1 MKKVIGIYC
10 GDFTYN
16 GKPWNSDIVRSGGA
30 GGSEIWAVE
39 LASAF
44 YKLGFH
50 VIVFCNCPEWWFDS
64 EGVEYMPY
72 WYFNSR
78 RRYQHFD
85 YFISS
90 RRAEE
95 ITPDFECP
103 NIYLMSHEIGIFN
116 GYWGNFETFEGLKM
130 DKVKKIGVLS
140 EWHKKATM
148 KLYPQLREDQ
158 LFITQNGIDQS
169 LYDVIDDS
177 KISCVGYVKRNMMV
191 WSTALNRGMTFF
203 GKYVLPKIVEKVP
216 DFELNIC
223 SYCLDIK
230 GVLPEGPNV
239 HFLGT
244 LTRPELAE
252 LQKQAKIWIL
262 PNYGYNDFGKPLHES
277 FCMSAVENALAGNAI
292 VCFNKDGLTT
302 TLEGYSGILNADW
315 FDDSPE
321 SRNISPEE
329 YEKLATDLAD
339 NAVELLMH
347 EPLRQAMAE
356 EARKICAKYTWKN
369 SAMTWLKEWGLLYE

>member
-16 GKPWNSDIVRSGGA
+16 GTQWNSTTVRANGA

-50 VIVFCNCPEWWFDS
+50 VIVFCNCPEWWFDP
-64 EGVEYMPY
+64 EGVEYVPY
-72 WYFNSR
+72 WMFDSR
-78 RRYQHFD
+78 KQYQHFN

-116 GYWGNFETFEGLKM
+116 KYWGNFETFEGLKM

-140 EWHKKATM
+140 EWHKQATL
-148 KLYPQLREDQ
+148 KLYPQLKENQ
-158 LFITQNGIDQS
+158 LFITQNGIDTS
-169 LYDVIDDS
+169 LYENVDF
-177 KISCVGYVKRNMMV
+177 GGKRNMMV

-203 GKYVLPKIVEKVP
+203 GKYVLPKILNEVP

-223 SYCLDIK
+223 SYNLDIK

-262 PNYGYNDFGKPLHES
+262 PNYGYNDFGKSLHES

-292 VCFNKDGLTT
+292 ICFNKDGLTT
-302 TLEGYSGILNADW
+302 TLSGYEWIINADW

-321 SRNISPEE
+321 TREISEDE
-329 YEKLATDLAD
+329 YEKLAEILSSEAIK
-339 NAVELLMH
+339 LLKN
-347 EPLRQAMAE
+347 PVARQIRAT
-356 EARKICAKYTWKN
+356 EASEICSKYTWKN
-369 SAMTWLKEWGLLYE
+369 SALTWLKEWGLLYE

>member
-16 GKPWNSDIVRSGGA
+16 GKSWDSDIVRSGGA

-39 LASAF
+39 VASEF
-44 YKLGFH
+44 FNLGFH
-50 VIVFCNCPEWWFDS
+50 VIVFCPCEYWHFDWQ
-64 EGVEYMPY
+64 GVEYVPY
-72 WYFNSR
+72 SMFEGR
-78 RRYQHFD
+78 CQYQHFD

-90 RRAEE
+90 RRSEE
-95 ITPDFECP
+95 ITPYFECP

-116 GYWGNFETFEGLKM
+116 KYWGNFETFEGLKM
-130 DKVKKIGVLS
+130 NKVKKIAVLS
-140 EWHKKATM
+140 EWHKKATLQ
-148 KLYPQLREDQ
+148 LYPKLREDQ
-158 LFITQNGIDQS
+158 LFITHNGIDQS
-169 LYDVIDDS
+169 LYANS
-177 KISCVGYVKRNMMV
+177 NGYKKRNMMV

-203 GKYVLPKIVEKVP
+203 GKYVLPKILKAVP

-252 LQKQAKIWIL
+252 LQKQAKIWML

-302 TLEGYSGILNADW
+302 TLSGYNGIINADW

-321 SRNISPEE
+321 TRDIPEE
-329 YEKLATDLAD
+329 EFERLSDELAERAIAYLQNDS
-339 NAVELLMH
+339 
-347 EPLRQAMAE
+347 LRDMMAT
-356 EARKICAKYTWKN
+356 EARRICTKYTWKN
-369 SAMTWLKEWGLLYE
+369 SAMTWLREWGLIYE

>member
-16 GKPWNSDIVRSGGA
+16 GTKWNSYTVRTNGA

-50 VIVFCNCPEWWFDS
+50 VIVFCDCPEWWFDP

-78 RRYQHFD
+78 RQYQHFD

-116 GYWGNFETFEGLKM
+116 KYWGNFETFEGLKM

-140 EWHKKATM
+140 EWHKQATL
-148 KLYPQLREDQ
+148 KLYPQLRGDQ
-158 LFITQNGIDQS
+158 LFITHNGIDQS
-169 LYDVIDDS
+169 LYENVDHHE
-177 KISCVGYVKRNMMV
+177 KRNMMV

-203 GKYVLPKIVEKVP
+203 GKYVLPKILKEVP

-223 SYCLDIK
+223 SYNLDIK
-230 GVLPEGPNV
+230 GELPEGPNV

-262 PNYGYNDFGKPLHES
+262 PNYGYNDFGTPLHES

-292 VCFNKDGLTT
+292 ICFNKDGLTT
-302 TLEGYSGILNADW
+302 TLEGYEWIINADW

-321 SRNISPEE
+321 SRKISDEE
-329 YEKLATDLAD
+329 YERLAESLASEAVKLLTSPATRRMRATE
-339 NAVELLMH
+339 A
-347 EPLRQAMAE
+347 AE
-356 EARKICAKYTWKN
+356 ICSKYTWKN

>member
-16 GKPWNSDIVRSGGA
+16 GSQWNSATVRANGA

-50 VIVFCNCPEWWFDS
+50 VIVFCNCPEWWFDP
-64 EGVEYMPY
+64 EGVEYVPY
-72 WYFNSR
+72 WMFDNR
-78 RRYQHFD
+78 KQYQHFD

-116 GYWGNFETFEGLKM
+116 KYWGNFETFEGLKM

-140 EWHKKATM
+140 EWHKKATLKM
-148 KLYPQLREDQ
+148 YPELQENQ
-158 LFITQNGIDQS
+158 LFITQNGIEQS
-169 LYDVIDDS
+169 LYSSFDY
-177 KISCVGYVKRNMMV
+177 KKKNMMV

-203 GKYVLPKIVEKVP
+203 GKYVLPKILKDVP

-223 SYCLDIK
+223 SYNLDIK
-230 GVLPEGPNV
+230 GILPEGPNV

-302 TLEGYSGILNADW
+302 TLGGYSGIINADW

-321 SRNISPEE
+321 SRSISSEE
-329 YEKLATDLAD
+329 YEKLAGELASR
-339 NAVELLMH
+339 AVAYLQN
-347 EPLRQAMAE
+347 EPLREIMAD
-356 EARKICAKYTWKN
+356 EAKRICTKYTWKN
-369 SAMTWLKEWGLLYE
+369 SAITWLKEWGLLYE

>member
-16 GKPWNSDIVRSGGA
+16 GTQWNSVTVRTNGA

-50 VIVFCNCPEWWFDS
+50 VIVFCNCPEWWFDP
-64 EGVEYMPY
+64 EGVEYVPY
-72 WYFNSR
+72 WMFDSR
-78 RRYQHFD
+78 RQYQHFD

-116 GYWGNFETFEGLKM
+116 KYWGNFETFEGLKM

-140 EWHKKATM
+140 EWHKKATL
-148 KLYPQLREDQ
+148 KLYPQLRDGQ
-158 LFITQNGIDQS
+158 LFITHNGIDQS
-169 LYDVIDDS
+169 LYENVDHHA
-177 KISCVGYVKRNMMV
+177 KRNMMV

-203 GKYVLPKIVEKVP
+203 GKYVLPKILKEVP

-223 SYCLDIK
+223 SYNLDIK

-292 VCFNKDGLTT
+292 ICFNKDGLTT
-302 TLEGYSGILNADW
+302 TLGGYEWIINADW

-321 SRNISPEE
+321 SREISEEE
-329 YEKLATDLAD
+329 YERLAESLAD
-339 NAVELLMH
+339 EAVKLLTNPATRRMRAT
-347 EPLRQAMAE
+347 EAAE
-356 EARKICAKYTWKN
+356 ICSKYTWKN

>member
-16 GKPWNSDIVRSGGA
+16 GTQWNSDTVRTNGA

-50 VIVFCNCPEWWFDS
+50 VIVFCNCPEWWFDP
-64 EGVEYMPY
+64 EGVEYVPY
-72 WYFNSR
+72 WMFDSR
-78 RRYQHFD
+78 KQYQHFD

-116 GYWGNFETFEGLKM
+116 KYWGNFETFEGLKM

-140 EWHKKATM
+140 EWHKQATL
-148 KLYPQLREDQ
+148 KLYPQLKENQ
-158 LFITQNGIDQS
+158 LFITQNGIDMS
-169 LYDVIDDS
+169 LY
-177 KISCVGYVKRNMMV
+177 KNVGFGGKRNMMV

-203 GKYVLPKIVEKVP
+203 GKYVLPKILNEVP

-223 SYCLDIK
+223 SYNLDIK

-262 PNYGYNDFGKPLHES
+262 PNYGYNDFGKSLHES

-292 VCFNKDGLTT
+292 ICFNKDGLTT
-302 TLEGYSGILNADW
+302 TLSGYEWIINADW

-321 SRNISPEE
+321 TREISEDE
-329 YEKLATDLAD
+329 YEKLAEILSSEAIK
-339 NAVELLMH
+339 LLKN
-347 EPLRQAMAE
+347 PVARQIRAT
-356 EARKICAKYTWKN
+356 EASEICAKYTWKN
-369 SAMTWLKEWGLLYE
+369 SALTWLKEWGLLYE

>member
-10 GDFTYN
+10 GNFSYN
-16 GKPWNSDIVRSGGA
+16 GENWDSWKVRSGGA

-39 LASAF
+39 LASEF
-44 YKLGFH
+44 NKLGFH
-50 VIVFCNCPEWWFDS
+50 TIIFCPCDYWHFNE
-64 EGVEYMPY
+64 EGVEYVPY
-72 WYFNSR
+72 NMFESR
-78 RRYQHFD
+78 TQYQHFD

-95 ITPDFECP
+95 ITPYFECP

-116 GYWGNFETFEGLKM
+116 KYWGNFETFEGLKM

-140 EWHKKATM
+140 EWHKKATL

-158 LFITQNGIDQS
+158 LFITQNGIDMS
-169 LYDVIDDS
+169 LYENVDFDN
-177 KISCVGYVKRNMMV
+177 KRNMMV

-203 GKYVLPKIVEKVP
+203 GKYVLPKILKEIP
-216 DFELNIC
+216 DFEMNIC
-223 SYCLDIK
+223 SYNLDIK

-277 FCMSAVENALAGNAI
+277 FCMSAVENAMAKNAI

-302 TLEGYSGILNADW
+302 TLDGYYGQIINADW

-321 SRNISPEE
+321 SREISEGE
-329 YEKLATDLAD
+329 YERLAGQLAEK
-339 NAVELLMH
+339 AIWLLKD
-347 EPLRQAMAE
+347 ERACVDWG
-356 EARKICAKYTWKN
+356 EAARHICEKYTWRN
-369 SAMTWLKEWGLLYE
+369 SALTWLKEWGLLYER

>member
-16 GKPWNSDIVRSGGA
+16 GSCWDSTVVRNEGA

-39 LASAF
+39 MASEF
-44 YKLGFH
+44 NKFGFH
-50 VIVFCNCPEWWFDS
+50 TIVFCNCETWHFDE
-64 EGVEYMPY
+64 EGVEYVPY
-72 WYFNSR
+72 WRFESR
-78 RRYQHFD
+78 SQYQHFD

-95 ITPDFECP
+95 ISPYFDCP

-116 GYWGNFETFEGLKM
+116 KYWGNFETFEGLKM

-140 EWHKKATM
+140 EWHKKATLE
-148 KLYPQLREDQ
+148 LYPQLKDTQ
-158 LFITQNGIDQS
+158 LFITHNGIDQS
-169 LYDVIDDS
+169 LYEVVDRT
-177 KISCVGYVKRNMMV
+177 KKRNMMV
-191 WSTALNRGMTFF
+191 WSMALNRGMTFF
-203 GKYVLPKIVEKVP
+203 GKYVLPKIVAEVP

-244 LTRPELAE
+244 LKRPELAE

-277 FCMSAVENALAGNAI
+277 FCMSAVENALAENAI

-302 TLEGYSGILNADW
+302 TLNGYSGIMNADW
-315 FDDSPE
+315 FDDTPN
-321 SRNISPEE
+321 SRGISEEE
-329 YEKLATDLAD
+329 YERLSNALAD
-339 NAVELLMH
+339 RAIWLLKNDDAR
-347 EPLRQAMAE
+347 LCAAN
-356 EARKICAKYTWKN
+356 EAHALCKRYTWRN
-369 SAMTWLKEWGLLYE
+369 AAITWLKEWGLLYIA

>member
-16 GKPWNSDIVRSGGA
+16 GTQWNSLTVRQNGA

-50 VIVFCNCPEWWFDS
+50 VIVFCNCPEWWFDA
-64 EGVEYMPY
+64 EGVEYVPY
-72 WYFNSR
+72 WMFDSR
-78 RRYQHFD
+78 RQYQHFD

-90 RRAEE
+90 RRVEE

-116 GYWGNFETFEGLKM
+116 EYWGNFETFEGLKM
-130 DKVKKIGVLS
+130 DKVKKIAVLS
-140 EWHKKATM
+140 EWHKKATL

-158 LFITQNGIDQS
+158 LFITQNGIDMS
-169 LYDVIDDS
+169 LYKKVDYD
-177 KISCVGYVKRNMMV
+177 KKRNMMV

-203 GKYVLPKIVEKVP
+203 GKYVLPKIVAKVP

-223 SYCLDIK
+223 SYNLDIK

-277 FCMSAVENALAGNAI
+277 FCLSAVENAMAGNAI

-302 TLEGYSGILNADW
+302 TLKGYSGILNADW
-315 FDDSPE
+315 FDDEPE
-321 SRNISPEE
+321 SREISEEE
-329 YEKLATDLAD
+329 YEALATQIAD
-339 NAVELLMH
+339 RAIFLLNDDYWCS
-347 EPLRQAMAE
+347 
-356 EARKICAKYTWKN
+356 EAADEMTLYCSRYTWKD
-369 SAMTWLKEWGLLYE
+369 AALTWLKEWGLLYE

>member
-16 GKPWNSDIVRSGGA
+16 GNYWDSGIVRAGGA

-39 LASAF
+39 LASEF
-44 YKLGFH
+44 QKFGFH
-50 VIVFCNCPEWWFDS
+50 TIVLCCCEYWHFDS
-64 EGVEYMPY
+64 EGVEYVPY
-72 WYFNSR
+72 TMFNSR
-78 RRYQHFD
+78 RQYQHFD

-95 ITPDFECP
+95 ICPDFECP

-116 GYWGNFETFEGLKM
+116 KYWGNFETFEGLKM

-140 EWHKKATM
+140 EWHKNATLKM
-148 KLYPQLREDQ
+148 YPQLREDQ

-169 LYDVIDDS
+169 LYNNVDYS
-177 KISCVGYVKRNMMV
+177 KKRNMMV
-191 WSTALNRGMTFF
+191 WSMALNRGMTFF
-203 GKYVLPKIVEKVP
+203 GEYVLPKILKAVP

-223 SYCLDIK
+223 SYNLDIK
-230 GVLPEGPNV
+230 GTLPNGPNV

-292 VCFNKDGLTT
+292 ICFNKDGLTT
-302 TLEGYSGILNADW
+302 TLGRYSGIINADW
-315 FDDSPE
+315 FDDMPE
-321 SRNISPEE
+321 NRIISEEE
-329 YEKLATDLAD
+329 YERL
-339 NAVELLMH
+339 
-347 EPLRQAMAE
+347 AE
-356 EARKICAKYTWKN
+356 ELAMRAVAYLQNEALREIMVDEAKRICMKYTWKE
-369 SAMTWLKEWGLLYE
+369 AAKTWLKEWGLIYE

>member
-16 GKPWNSDIVRSGGA
+16 GKNWDSDVVRNGGA
-30 GGSEIWAVE
+30 GGSEIWTVE
-39 LASAF
+39 LASEF
-44 YKLGFH
+44 NKLGFH
-50 VIVFCNCPEWWFDS
+50 TIVFCCCDVWHFDN
-64 EGVEYMPY
+64 EGVEYVPF
-72 WYFNSR
+72 WLFESR
-78 RRYQHFD
+78 SQYQHFD

-95 ITPDFECP
+95 ITPYFECP

-116 GYWGNFETFEGLKM
+116 KYWGNFETFEGLKM

-140 EWHKKATM
+140 EWHKNATFQM
-148 KLYPQLREDQ
+148 YPQLKEEQ
-158 LFITQNGIDQS
+158 VFITQNGIDTS
-169 LYDVIDDS
+169 LYESVNYS
-177 KISCVGYVKRNMMV
+177 GKRNMMV
-191 WSTALNRGMTFF
+191 WSMALNRGMTFF
-203 GKYVLPKIVEKVP
+203 GKYVLPKIVDEIP

-230 GVLPEGPNV
+230 GTLPEGPNV

-292 VCFNKDGLTT
+292 ICFNKDGLTT
-302 TLEGYSGILNADW
+302 TLGGYGGILNADW
-315 FDDSPE
+315 FDDSPN
-321 SRNISPEE
+321 SREISEEE
-329 YEKLATDLAD
+329 YERLAKELA
-339 NAVELLMH
+339 NRAVCFLKNDDVRL
-347 EPLRQAMAE
+347 AFAN
-356 EARKICAKYTWKN
+356 EATALCQKYTWKN
-369 SAMTWLKEWGLLYE
+369 AAMTWLKEWGLLW

>member
-1 MKKVIGIYC
+1 MRKVIGIYC

-16 GKPWNSDIVRSGGA
+16 GSAWNSETVRNGGA

-44 YKLGFH
+44 RKFGFH
-50 VIVFCNCPEWWFDS
+50 VIVFCHCPEWRFDT
-64 EGVEYMPY
+64 EGVEYVPY
-72 WYFNSR
+72 WMFGSR
-78 RRYQHFD
+78 KEYQHFD

-116 GYWGNFETFEGLKM
+116 KYWGNFETFEGLKM

-140 EWHKKATM
+140 EWHKKATLR
-148 KLYPQLREDQ
+148 LYPQLREEQ
-158 LFITQNGIDQS
+158 LFITCNGIDQS
-169 LYDVIDDS
+169 LYDGVD
-177 KISCVGYVKRNMMV
+177 YHEKRNMMV

-203 GKYVLPKIVEKVP
+203 GKYVFPKILKEVP

-223 SYCLDIK
+223 SYNLDIK
-230 GVLPEGPNV
+230 GVLPEGPNI

-262 PNYGYNDFGKPLHES
+262 PNYGYNDFGNPLHES

-302 TLEGYSGILNADW
+302 TLEGYEWIINADW

-321 SRNISPEE
+321 SREISEEE
-329 YEKLATDLAD
+329 YERLAESLASEAVKLLKNPATRRMR
-339 NAVELLMH
+339 AVE
-347 EPLRQAMAE
+347 AAE
-356 EARKICAKYTWKN
+356 ICSKYTWKN
-369 SAMTWLKEWGLLYE
+369 SAMTWLKEWGLIYDR

>member
-16 GKPWNSDIVRSGGA
+16 GKPWNGYTVRSEGA

-44 YKLGFH
+44 HNLGFH
-50 VIVFCNCPEWWFDS
+50 VIVFCNCPEWWFDP
-64 EGVEYMPY
+64 EGVEYVPY
-72 WYFNSR
+72 WMFDSR
-78 RRYQHFD
+78 KLYQHFD

-116 GYWGNFETFEGLKM
+116 KYWGNFETFEGLKM

-140 EWHKKATM
+140 EWHKKATL
-148 KLYPQLREDQ
+148 KLYPKLREEQ
-158 LFITQNGIDQS
+158 LFITHNGIDQS
-169 LYDVIDDS
+169 LYENVEHQ
-177 KISCVGYVKRNMMV
+177 KKRNMMV

-203 GKYVLPKIVEKVP
+203 GKYVLPKILMEVP
-216 DFELNIC
+216 NFELNIC
-223 SYCLDIK
+223 SYNLDIK
-230 GVLPEGPNV
+230 GVLPDGPNV

-252 LQKQAKIWIL
+252 LQKQAKIWML

-292 VCFNKDGLTT
+292 ICFNKDGLTT
-302 TLEGYSGILNADW
+302 TLEGYDWIINADW
-315 FDDSPE
+315 FDDSSE
-321 SRNISPEE
+321 SREISEVE
-329 YEKLATDLAD
+329 YEKLAESLATEAVKLLTDSTTRRMRAD
-339 NAVELLMH
+339 
-347 EPLRQAMAE
+347 
-356 EARKICAKYTWKN
+356 EAAKVCSKYTWKN
-369 SAMTWLKEWGLLYE
+369 SALTWLKEWGLLYDR

>member
-16 GKPWNSDIVRSGGA
+16 GTKWNSYTVRTNGA

-44 YKLGFH
+44 HKLGFH
-50 VIVFCNCPEWWFDS
+50 VIVFCDCPEWWFDA
-64 EGVEYMPY
+64 EGVEYVPY
-72 WYFNSR
+72 WMFDSR
-78 RRYQHFD
+78 RQYQHFD

-116 GYWGNFETFEGLKM
+116 KYWGNFETFEGLKM
-130 DKVKKIGVLS
+130 DKAKKIGVLS
-140 EWHKKATM
+140 EWHKKATL

-158 LFITQNGIDQS
+158 LFITHNGIDQS
-169 LYDVIDDS
+169 LYENVDHHA
-177 KISCVGYVKRNMMV
+177 KRNMMV

-203 GKYVLPKIVEKVP
+203 GKYVLPKILKEVP

-223 SYCLDIK
+223 SYNLDIK
-230 GVLPEGPNV
+230 GELPEGPNV

-252 LQKQAKIWIL
+252 LQKRAKIWIL

-292 VCFNKDGLTT
+292 ICFNKDGLTT
-302 TLEGYSGILNADW
+302 TLDGYEWIINADW

-321 SRNISPEE
+321 SREISEEE
-329 YEKLATDLAD
+329 YERLAESLASEAVKLLTSPATIRMRATE
-339 NAVELLMH
+339 A
-347 EPLRQAMAE
+347 AE
-356 EARKICAKYTWKN
+356 ICSKYTWKN

>member
-16 GKPWNSDIVRSGGA
+16 GSQWNSATVRANGA

-50 VIVFCNCPEWWFDS
+50 VIVFCNCPEWWFDP
-64 EGVEYMPY
+64 EGVEYVPY
-72 WYFNSR
+72 WMFDHR
-78 RRYQHFD
+78 KQYQHFD

-116 GYWGNFETFEGLKM
+116 KCWGNFETFEGLKM

-140 EWHKKATM
+140 EWHKKATLKM
-148 KLYPQLREDQ
+148 YPQLREEQ
-158 LFITQNGIDQS
+158 LFITKNGIDES
-169 LYDVIDDS
+169 LYENVKYD
-177 KISCVGYVKRNMMV
+177 KKRNMMV

-203 GKYVLPKIVEKVP
+203 GKYVLPKILKDVP

-223 SYCLDIK
+223 SYNLDIK
-230 GVLPEGPNV
+230 GILPEGPNV

-302 TLEGYSGILNADW
+302 TLGGYSGIINADW
-315 FDDSPE
+315 FDDEPE
-321 SRNISPEE
+321 SREISEEE
-329 YEKLATDLAD
+329 YEKLAGELASR
-339 NAVELLMH
+339 AVAYLQN
-347 EPLRQAMAE
+347 EPLREIMAE
-356 EARKICAKYTWKN
+356 EAKRICTKYTWKN
-369 SAMTWLKEWGLLYE
+369 SAITWLKEWRLLYE

>member
-1 MKKVIGIYC
+1 M
-10 GDFTYN
+10 
-16 GKPWNSDIVRSGGA
+16 
-30 GGSEIWAVE
+30 
-39 LASAF
+39 
-44 YKLGFH
+44 
-50 VIVFCNCPEWWFDS
+50 FDH
-64 EGVEYMPY
+64 
-72 WYFNSR
+72 R
-78 RRYQHFD
+78 KQYQHFD

-103 NIYLMSHEIGIFN
+103 NIYIMSHEIGIFN
-116 GYWGNFETFEGLKM
+116 KYWGNFETFEGLKM

-140 EWHKKATM
+140 EWHKKATLKM
-148 KLYPQLREDQ
+148 YPELQENQ

-169 LYDVIDDS
+169 LYSSFDY
-177 KISCVGYVKRNMMV
+177 KKKNMMV

-203 GKYVLPKIVEKVP
+203 GKYVLPKILKEVP

-223 SYCLDIK
+223 SYNLDIK
-230 GVLPEGPNV
+230 GILPEGPNV

-302 TLEGYSGILNADW
+302 TLGGYSGIINADW

-321 SRNISPEE
+321 SRSISSEE
-329 YEKLATDLAD
+329 YEKLAGELASR
-339 NAVELLMH
+339 AVAYLQN
-347 EPLRQAMAE
+347 EPLREIMAD
-356 EARKICAKYTWKN
+356 EAKRICTKYTWKN
-369 SAMTWLKEWGLLYE
+369 SAITWLKEWGLLYE